1 MIIFDFVA
9 YKVFKMVVKGKQF
22 EDMEF
27 FATAGILSL
36 PITLFI
42 TSTIGIFEKIIGT
55 SFVDS
60 ISEIGK
66 VPFFIVFTLPIGI
79 LVFFYLLYNIEK
91 IEIKVANNKILNRL
105 DSIPNFII
113 FFSLLFFVFCYMI
126 LIREFF
132 LGVIS

>member
-9 YKVFKMVVKGKQF
+9 YKVFKMVEKGKQF

-79 LVFFYLLYNIEK
+79 LVFFYLRYNIEK

-113 FFSLLFFVFCYMI
+113 FFLFYFLCFVI
-126 LIREFF
+126 
-132 LGVIS
+132 